1 MHTSELQQSLDKAI
15 RGLQDG
21 TMDAKTAKKIARA
34 AGAEIKR
41 WTAQIEHAK
50 QTNTVAVIPELNMDF
65 DCRGKVP
72 RWIWH

>member
-1 MHTSELQQSLDKAI
+1 MDEMHHILDKAI
-15 RGLQDG
+15 REVEAG
-21 TMDAKTAKKIARA
+21 TMDTKTANRIVRST
-34 AGAEIKR
+34 GAEIRR
-41 WTAQIEHAK
+41 WTVQIEHAK